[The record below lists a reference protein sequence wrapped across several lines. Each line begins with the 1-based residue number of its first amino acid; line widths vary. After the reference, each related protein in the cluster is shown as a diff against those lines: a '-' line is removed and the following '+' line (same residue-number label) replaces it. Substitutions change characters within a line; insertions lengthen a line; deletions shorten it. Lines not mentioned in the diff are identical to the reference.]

1 MVIYMIPFYPYLGK
15 EKECKE
21 IPLTFPPQHQ
31 NSQPGMEYLMK
42 PKPVSNNPSNKGSNK
57 LLNKVAIITGG
68 DSGIGRAVAYAFA
81 KEGADIAISY
91 LNEHIDAEET
101 KSEVEQ
107 LGRRCILIPGDLK
120 NEPMSKYI
128 VEKVLKQFGYINI
141 LINNQAVQFVQ
152 KGIENIS
159 TEQLEFTFR
168 TNVFPMFYLTKA
180 VLPYLSCGSSIV
192 NTTSVTAFEGNKD
205 LIDYSATKGAIVS
218 FTKSLAK
225 SLIERGIRVNAVAP
239 GPVWTPLIP
248 ASFSAKEVATFGT
261 GTSGVPMMR
270 AAQPFEIAT
279 SYVFLAS
286 DDASYMTGHIL
297 HPDGG
302 E

>member
-1 MVIYMIPFYPYLGK
+1 MIPFYPYLGK